1 MSDPARLLD
10 AGELG
15 ELLHVPKSWCLQMAR
30 DDAIPH
36 LRLGRYVRFDRAAVL
51 EWLAER
57 QSGGGPAWRKHRP
70 RAGAI

>member
-1 MSDPARLLD
+1 MSADRLLD
-10 AGELG
+10 AGELA
-15 ELLHVPKSWCLQMAR
+15 EVLHVPKSWVLRQAR

-51 EWLAER
+51 EWLGEQ

-70 RAGAI
+70 QVNR